1 VKQLTTAAT
10 VGNLTRMACISWT
23 VIMDEATGGVKYARV
38 KLQARPFNA
47 HCGDTEDEQ
56 LANSPPPV
64 SLKITNSACSNYL
77 HNTAPVFNEYLDSF
91 VKGSGTYTGLLD
103 AVISARNAV
112 STEAQKNNAV
122 LTALAAAGAIPPL
135 NA

>member
-1 VKQLTTAAT
+1 VKQLVTAAT
-10 VGNLTRMACISWT
+10 VGNLTRIACISWT
-23 VIMDEATGGVKYARV
+23 VIMDEATGEAKYGRA

-64 SLKITNSACSNYL
+64 SLRITNSACSNYL
-77 HNTAPVFNEYLDSF
+77 HNTAPVFNEYADSF
-91 VKGSGTYTGLLD
+91 VKGSGTYAGLLD
-103 AVISARNAV
+103 AIIAARNAV
-112 STEAQKNNAV
+112 NTEAQKNNAV
-122 LTALAAAGAIPPL
+122 LVTLAVAGAIPPL